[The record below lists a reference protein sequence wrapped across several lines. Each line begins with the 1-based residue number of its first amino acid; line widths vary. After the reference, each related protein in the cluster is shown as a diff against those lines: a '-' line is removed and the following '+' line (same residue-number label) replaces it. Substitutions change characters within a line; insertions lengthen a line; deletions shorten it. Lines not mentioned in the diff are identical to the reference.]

1 MPSITELLVSEWC
14 LHILTHSKKTISME
28 TKNADLSSLKIDRS
42 NKEEINSGKKNIFIT
57 IGVIVLI
64 IVGYF
69 IISSFLGSSV
79 KVKLTTAVL
88 QKPGQTTASLTAS
101 GYVVA
106 QRKAAIAS
114 KGTGRLIFLGV
125 VEGDKVKKD
134 QVIGKLENSD
144 ILPQI
149 EEAKANLRFYQAD
162 MTSAENTFN
171 REKELFKKSLSSQ
184 QVFDQAES
192 NYNRLLASIEI
203 ANSRIKQYEVALEN
217 TLIRAPFDGTVLTKN
232 AEVGEIV
239 APFGGSTTSKTAV
252 VTIADM
258 KSLLVE
264 ADVSE
269 SNIEKIRPDQDCEII
284 LDAYPEKSYAA
295 YVFKIVPTADRS
307 KATVLVK
314 VGFKNYDSRVLPEM
328 SAKVSFFTEPVDTS
342 ITNQKP
348 ILIIPASSI
357 REENGKNYVFRIVN
371 DKASK
376 VEVTI
381 GQKLG
386 SYAEIISGLLS
397 GNKVIENLDNKIKD
411 GVEVKLA
418 EN

>member
-1 MPSITELLVSEWC
+1 
-14 LHILTHSKKTISME
+14 ME

-42 NKEEINSGKKNIFIT
+42 NKEEINSSKKYIFIT
-57 IGVIVLI
+57 LRIMLLI

-69 IISSFLGSSV
+69 VISSFLGSSIE
-79 KVKLTTAVL
+79 VKLTTAVL
-88 QKPGQTTASLTAS
+88 QKPGQSSASLTAS

-114 KGTGRLIFLGV
+114 KGTGRLVYLEV
-125 VEGDKVKKD
+125 VEGDKVSKN
-134 QVIGKLENSD
+134 QIIGKLENTD
-144 ILPQI
+144 IIPQI
-149 EEAKANLRFYQAD
+149 EEAKANLQLYNAD
-162 MTSAENTFN
+162 LTSAENTFS
-171 REKELFKKSLSSQ
+171 REKELFNKGLSSQ
-184 QVFDQAES
+184 QVYDQAEA
-192 NYNRLLASIEI
+192 NYNRLLASIGI
-203 ANSRIKQYEVALEN
+203 ANARIKQYEVALEN

-269 SNIEKIRPDQDCEII
+269 SNIEKIKPDQDCEII
-284 LDAYPEKSYAA
+284 LDAYPEKSYQG

-328 SAKVSFFTEPVDTS
+328 SAKVNFFTEKIDTKLAE
-342 ITNQKP
+342 QKP
-348 ILIIPASSI
+348 LLVIPYTAV
-357 REENGKNYVFRIVN
+357 RNTNGKVFVFKIES
-371 DKASK
+371 DKAK
-376 VEVTI
+376 KIEIQI
-381 GQKLG
+381 GQKFGDFVEVLRG
-386 SYAEIISGLLS
+386 LNNGDQIIDS
-397 GNKVIENLDNKIKD
+397 ITDKIKD
-411 GVEVKLA
+411 GTEVSLA
-418 EN
+418 D

>member
-1 MPSITELLVSEWC
+1 
-14 LHILTHSKKTISME
+14 ME
-28 TKNADLSSLKIDRS
+28 TKNADLSSLRIDRS
-42 NKEEINSGKKNIFIT
+42 NNEENNSSKKTIFI
-57 IGVIVLI
+57 IISVVLLI
-64 IVGYF
+64 TLGYLV
-69 IISSFLGSSV
+69 ISSFLSNSV
-79 KVKLTTAVL
+79 EVKLTSAVL

-114 KGTGRLIFLGV
+114 KGTGRLIYLGV
-125 VEGDKVKKD
+125 VEGDKVKKN
-134 QVIGKLENSD
+134 QIIGKLESTD
-144 ILPQI
+144 IVAQLDQ
-149 EEAKANLRFYQAD
+149 AKANLNLQQAGLVD
-162 MTSAENTFN
+162 AQNTFS
-171 REKELFKKSLSSQ
+171 RVQDLFNKGLSSQ
-184 QVFDQAES
+184 QEFDQAQS
-192 NYNRLLASIEI
+192 NLNRVLASIEVAKAGI
-203 ANSRIKQYEVALEN
+203 RVAEVSLEN

-252 VTIADM
+252 ITIADM

-269 SNIEKIRPDQDCEII
+269 SNIEKITANQDCEIT
-284 LDAYPEKSYAA
+284 LDAYPEKSYSA

-342 ITNQKP
+342 IANQKP
-348 ILIIPASSI
+348 ILVIPESAV
-357 REENGKNYVFRIVN
+357 RNENGQSYVFTISEN
-371 DKASK
+371 KAVK
-376 VEVTI
+376 NEIIT

-386 SYAEIISGLLS
+386 SYFEVLRGLQP
-397 GNKVIENLDNKIKD
+397 GQKVIDLLNEKVKD
-411 GVEVKLA
+411 GVEVKL
-418 EN
+418 EE

>member
-1 MPSITELLVSEWC
+1 
-14 LHILTHSKKTISME
+14 ME
-28 TKNADLSSLKIDRS
+28 TKNADLSSLRIDRS
-42 NKEEINSGKKNIFIT
+42 NNEENNSSKKTIFII
-57 IGVIVLI
+57 IGVVLLI

-69 IISSFLGSSV
+69 VVTSFLGNSV
-79 KVKLTTAVL
+79 EVKLTTAVL

-114 KGTGRLIFLGV
+114 KGTGRLIYLGV
-125 VEGDKVKKD
+125 VEGDKVTKN
-134 QVIGKLENSD
+134 QIIGKLESTD
-144 ILPQI
+144 IVAQLDQ
-149 EEAKANLRFYQAD
+149 AKANLNLQQAGLVD
-162 MTSAENTFN
+162 AQNTFS
-171 REKELFKKSLSSQ
+171 RVQDLFNKGLSSQ
-184 QVFDQAES
+184 QEFDQAQS
-192 NYNRLLASIEI
+192 NLNRVLASIEVAKAGI
-203 ANSRIKQYEVALEN
+203 RVAEVSLEN

-252 VTIADM
+252 ITIADM

-269 SNIEKIRPDQDCEII
+269 SNIEKISANQDCEIT
-284 LDAYPEKSYAA
+284 LDAYPEKSYSA

-328 SAKVSFFTEPVDTS
+328 SAKVSFFTDPVDTS
-342 ITNQKP
+342 IANQKP
-348 ILIIPASSI
+348 ILVIPVSAV
-357 REENGKNYVFRIVN
+357 RNENGKSYVFTITDN
-371 DKASK
+371 KAVK
-376 VEVTI
+376 NEIIT

-386 SYAEIISGLLS
+386 SYFEVLSGLQP
-397 GNKVIENLDNKIKD
+397 GQKVIDSLNEKVKE
-411 GVEVKLA
+411 GVEVKL
-418 EN
+418 EE

>member
-1 MPSITELLVSEWC
+1 MV
-14 LHILTHSKKTISME
+14 
-28 TKNADLSSLKIDRS
+28 TKNADLSSLRIDRS
-42 NKEEINSGKKNIFIT
+42 NNEENNSSKKTIFII
-57 IGVIVLI
+57 IGVVLLI

-69 IISSFLGSSV
+69 VVTSFLGNSV
-79 KVKLTTAVL
+79 EVKLTTAVL

-114 KGTGRLIFLGV
+114 KGTGRLIYLGV
-125 VEGDKVKKD
+125 VEGDKVKKN
-134 QVIGKLENSD
+134 QIIGKLESTD
-144 ILPQI
+144 IVAQLDQ
-149 EEAKANLRFYQAD
+149 AKANLNLQQAGLVD
-162 MTSAENTFN
+162 AQNTFS
-171 REKELFKKSLSSQ
+171 RVQDLFNKGLSSQ
-184 QVFDQAES
+184 QEFDQAQS
-192 NYNRLLASIEI
+192 NLNRVLASIEVAKAGI
-203 ANSRIKQYEVALEN
+203 RVAEVSLEN

-252 VTIADM
+252 ITIADM

-269 SNIEKIRPDQDCEII
+269 SNIEKISANQDCEIT
-284 LDAYPEKSYAA
+284 LDAYPEKSYSA

-328 SAKVSFFTEPVDTS
+328 SAKVSFFTDPVDTS
-342 ITNQKP
+342 IANQKP
-348 ILIIPASSI
+348 ILVIPVSAV
-357 REENGKNYVFRIVN
+357 RNENGKSYVFTITDN
-371 DKASK
+371 KAVK
-376 VEVTI
+376 NEIIT

-386 SYAEIISGLLS
+386 SYFEVLSGLQP
-397 GNKVIENLDNKIKD
+397 GQKVIDSLNEKVKE
-411 GVEVKLA
+411 GVEVKL
-418 EN
+418 EE

>member
-1 MPSITELLVSEWC
+1 MV
-14 LHILTHSKKTISME
+14 
-28 TKNADLSSLKIDRS
+28 TKNADLSSLRIDRS
-42 NKEEINSGKKNIFIT
+42 NNEENNSSKKTIFII
-57 IGVIVLI
+57 IGVVLLI

-69 IISSFLGSSV
+69 VVTSFLGNSV
-79 KVKLTTAVL
+79 EVKLTTAVL

-114 KGTGRLIFLGV
+114 KGTGRLIYLGV
-125 VEGDKVKKD
+125 VEGDKVTKN
-134 QVIGKLENSD
+134 QIIGKLESTD
-144 ILPQI
+144 IVAQLDQ
-149 EEAKANLRFYQAD
+149 AKANLNLQQAGLVD
-162 MTSAENTFN
+162 AQNTFS
-171 REKELFKKSLSSQ
+171 RVQDLFNKGLSSQ
-184 QVFDQAES
+184 QEFDQAQS
-192 NYNRLLASIEI
+192 NLNRVLASIEVAKAGI
-203 ANSRIKQYEVALEN
+203 RVAEVSLEN

-252 VTIADM
+252 ITIADM

-269 SNIEKIRPDQDCEII
+269 SNIEKISANQDCEIT
-284 LDAYPEKSYAA
+284 LDAYPEKSYSA

-328 SAKVSFFTEPVDTS
+328 SAKVSFFTDPVDTS
-342 ITNQKP
+342 IANQKP
-348 ILIIPASSI
+348 ILVIPVSAV
-357 REENGKNYVFRIVN
+357 RNENGKSYVFTITDN
-371 DKASK
+371 KAVK
-376 VEVTI
+376 NEIIT

-386 SYAEIISGLLS
+386 SYFEVLSGLQP
-397 GNKVIENLDNKIKD
+397 GQKVIDSLNEKVKE
-411 GVEVKLA
+411 GVEVKL
-418 EN
+418 EE